1 MHALTG
7 GEASDA
13 ANGFGATGEGL
24 GSESAQN
31 QPILDIE
38 GDVDARQTVPW
49 RFPAT
54 AWVLATIMEGR
65 AVAKPE
71 KFGRMT

>member
-13 ANGFGATGEGL
+13 ANGFGATGEGF

-31 QPILDIE
+31 QPILNIDWY
-38 GDVDARQTVPW
+38 VDR
-49 RFPAT
+49 R
-54 AWVLATIMEGR
+54 
-65 AVAKPE
+65 
-71 KFGRMT
+71 